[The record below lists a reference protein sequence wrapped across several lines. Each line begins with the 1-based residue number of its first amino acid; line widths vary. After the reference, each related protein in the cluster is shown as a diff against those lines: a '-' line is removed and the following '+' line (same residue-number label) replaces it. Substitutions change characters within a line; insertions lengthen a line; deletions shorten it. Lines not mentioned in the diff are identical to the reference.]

1 MSYFVT
7 MRAKWVTLY
16 FWNWTLIP
24 PKYIF
29 FLVFENFILE
39 IWGELVFKY
48 LKKQDKYWFWRVNSN
63 ETFMRDF
70 QTLLQYS
77 VISRQQHKKIYLCD
91 DFFWESCK
99 TVADVVTNERNAFFL
114 LVDPGLLYLR
124 LEIKK
129 QQRRHLFKAFIFSII
144 RNWHPV

>member
-48 LKKQDKYWFWRVNSN
+48 LKKQDKYDFWRENSN

-77 VISRQQHKKIYLCD
+77 VISRQQHKKYTYAMIFL
-91 DFFWESCK
+91 ESCK

>member
-1 MSYFVT
+1 
-7 MRAKWVTLY
+7 
-16 FWNWTLIP
+16 
-24 PKYIF
+24 
-29 FLVFENFILE
+29 
-39 IWGELVFKY
+39 
-48 LKKQDKYWFWRVNSN
+48 
-63 ETFMRDF
+63 MRDI

-77 VISRQQHKKIYLCD
+77 VISRQQHKKYTYAMIFL
-91 DFFWESCK
+91 ESCK

-144 RNWHPV
+144 RNWHPVKSNYINNDDKKRKCRLSSLSCPPSAA